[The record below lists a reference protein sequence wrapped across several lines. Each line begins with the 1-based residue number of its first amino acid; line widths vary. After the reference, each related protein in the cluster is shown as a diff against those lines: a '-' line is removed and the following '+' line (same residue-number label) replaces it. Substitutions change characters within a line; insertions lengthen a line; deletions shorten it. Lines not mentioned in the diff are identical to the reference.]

1 MLSFGLSILKANRVG
16 TRSQDHY
23 RAAHVCQCRHKAPAP
38 EDIWNY
44 LKYDLRLPVMALVS
58 EMPVSIEFGRFSVLP
73 HRRELLAG
81 GRPIAVGER
90 AFDVLMVLIE
100 ASGAVVSKDA
110 LMERVWPNR
119 VIEENTLTAQISAVR
134 KAFATNRDLIRTI
147 AGRGYQFTGTIRT
160 VSTSPDALPVAATPV
175 PITASVL
182 PAPLEL
188 IGRDAALVAVAGE
201 VPKRRFV
208 TLVGSGGIGKTSLA
222 IAVAHRL
229 EPDYADGARFVD
241 LALLAGGQLVATT
254 LASALGLS
262 ALAENATTTILSYL
276 HNRRML
282 LILDNCEH
290 VLDAAAELCEM
301 LLPGA
306 DGVDVLATSR
316 APLRAQGE
324 WVRRLPALEAPPEAC
339 SITGS
344 EAMAYSAVRL
354 FVERTQAATDSFVFT
369 DAEAPAVA
377 QICRRL
383 DGIPLAIEL
392 AAAHVGL
399 FGVADLAT
407 RLDNR
412 LLILT
417 RGRRTAAPRHRT
429 LRAML
434 DWSFSVLS
442 ETEQKIL
449 ARLSVFRGRFDLE
462 GATAVAGDE
471 TVDSAAVVEGL
482 ADLADKSL
490 VAIDAG
496 GDRILFR
503 LLESTRAYAHEK
515 LGEPGSVRRRHAV
528 YHSELLGEI
537 GLDATARLPIEWLE
551 AQSRRIDDI
560 RAALDWAFGDDG
572 DGALGAKL
580 AAASA
585 PIWMHLSLVDE
596 YRRRLERALAWLKQ
610 APDPQHEM
618 RLKAALGVSI
628 YYSHGPLPTMAAALK
643 DALRLAQEQGDL
655 PCQLNA
661 IWGLLSW
668 HNQRSDYRGSQPYL
682 QELARLAAATQDPAA
697 TRIAERQDAIHLH
710 QIGDQYGAERRYETL
725 LRGMRNSPQAVR
737 PSSYSFDESL
747 SNRAIFARVLWLRG
761 RAAAA
766 QAALNEC
773 MVDALELGHAPTL
786 CFILA
791 FTACPLAVW
800 SEDAVALRRH
810 AELWLARATEYSLG
824 FWAALARSVEGAHAA
839 RAQGPAAA
847 CAWFL
852 SQQHAL
858 TDAHFDMFGTY
869 CPQFVGDV
877 ALARAEAGVN
887 GWCAAEIL
895 RGHGVLL
902 LEQSK
907 PDAARAEARFEAAL
921 KRARE
926 QGAAAWELRAATSL
940 AQLRRHQGRR
950 KEAQIVLASTLER
963 LPRDED
969 TNDLRAAAAVLRSL

>member
-1 MLSFGLSILKANRVG
+1 MDQI
-16 TRSQDHY
+16 
-23 RAAHVCQCRHKAPAP
+23 
-38 EDIWNY
+38 
-44 LKYDLRLPVMALVS
+44 S
-58 EMPVSIEFGRFSVLP
+58 ETPTAIEFGRFSVLP
-73 HRRELLAG
+73 HRRELLAE
-81 GRPIAVGER
+81 GRPMALGGR
-90 AFDVLMVLIE
+90 AFDVLIALIE

-119 VIEENTLTAQISAVR
+119 IVEENSLVSQISALR
-134 KAFATNRDLIRTI
+134 KAFAGDRDLIRTI
-147 AGRGYQFTGTIRT
+147 AGRGYQFTGSIRT

-290 VLDAAAELCEM
+290 VLDAAAQLCEM

-324 WVRRLPALEAPPEAC
+324 WVRGLPALEAPPEAS
-339 SITGS
+339 SISGS

-354 FVERTQAATDSFVFT
+354 FVARTQAATDSFVFT

-471 TVDSAAVVEGL
+471 TINGAAVVEGL

-537 GLDATARLPIEWLE
+537 GLDATARLPIEWFLDATARLPIE
-551 AQSRRIDDI
+551 WFEVRSRHIDDI
-560 RAALDWAFGDDG
+560 RAALDWAFGEEG

-596 YRRRLERALAWLKQ
+596 YRGRLERALAWLKH

-628 YYSHGPLPTMAAALK
+628 YYSRGPLPTMAAALK

-682 QELARLAAATQDPAA
+682 QELARLAAATQDPTAM
-697 TRIAERQDAIHLH
+697 RIAERQDAIHLH

-761 RAAAA
+761 FAAAA
-766 QAALNEC
+766 QAALDEC
-773 MVDALELGHAPTL
+773 AADALELGHVPTL
-786 CFILA
+786 CFVLG

-800 SEDAVALRRH
+800 NDDGVALRRH
-810 AELWLARATEYSLG
+810 AALWFARATGCSLG
-824 FWAALARSVEGAHAA
+824 FWAALAGSVEAAHAA
-839 RAQGPAAA
+839 HAQGPAAA
-847 CAWFL
+847 RAWFL
-852 SQQHAL
+852 SQENAL
-858 TDAHFDMFGTY
+858 SDAHFDMFGTY
-869 CPQFVGDV
+869 SPQFVGDA

-895 RGHGVLL
+895 RGHGVRL

-907 PDAARAEARFEAAL
+907 PDAAGAEARFEASL
-921 KRARE
+921 KLAHE

-940 AQLRRHQGRR
+940 AQLRRNQGRR
-950 KEAQIVLASTLER
+950 EEARIVLASTLER